1 MPRIL
6 RSPGSKSFTLE
17 KVSVPNA
24 DGARSGA
31 GILGG
36 LRRSP
41 LWVYRVGLAT
51 SEALPLYPSK
61 PTFAAR
67 IGRSEKCCH
76 KQHQSLPTP
85 CSIAAGRRHHGLL
98 G

>member
-41 LWVYRVGLAT
+41 LWVIRVGLTGSRRLPVCPAERT
-51 SEALPLYPSK
+51 FSE
-61 PTFAAR
+61 
-67 IGRSEKCCH
+67 
-76 KQHQSLPTP
+76 
-85 CSIAAGRRHHGLL
+85 
-98 G
+98 